1 MERVAGACA
10 YCTCT
15 RTSPSGQQ
23 QCICTRRPHSL
34 ICMERNYR
42 CLLCNCSSA
51 QWEGKKDYHPAP
63 YPSQSFKSMRTC
75 CNVWWRIWVILSSS
89 DSLHGREE
97 ECIHSP
103 SPPHDGFL
111 GLFPLGSSCRLSRD
125 SRCLQDI
132 VENSAK
138 NHFQTWSLPVCAS
151 LPQCMCSSVCLC
163 MLAPVLCTVM
173 HLLMWF
179 DRLKCQYTI
188 SVCMCV
194 CTHTSVV
201 MNELSFLFYLDK
213 EQPLLCLDVSIW
225 KQDDHIQNG
234 FAKR

>member
-125 SRCLQDI
+125 SRCLQRHSGKFSKEPFSDMKPTGLCFFTS
-132 VENSAK
+132 VYV
-138 NHFQTWSLPVCAS
+138 L
-151 LPQCMCSSVCLC
+151 VCLFVYAGSC
-163 MLAPVLCTVM
+163 PLHCNASSNVIWQTEMPVY
-173 HLLMWF
+173 H
-179 DRLKCQYTI
+179 Q
-188 SVCMCV
+188 CV
-194 CTHTSVV
+194 CVRTHQCSNEWTQFSV
-201 MNELSFLFYLDK
+201 LF
-213 EQPLLCLDVSIW
+213 
-225 KQDDHIQNG
+225 
-234 FAKR
+234 R

>member
-1 MERVAGACA
+1 MRGEKKII
-10 YCTCT
+10 TPPPT
-15 RTSPSGQQ
+15 L
-23 QCICTRRPHSL
+23 HSL
-34 ICMERNYR
+34 LYPCGLVAMSGGEFGSSYHRVIPFMEEKRSAFTHPLPPTMVFLV
-42 CLLCNCSSA
+42 CSLL
-51 QWEGKKDYHPAP
+51 G
-63 YPSQSFKSMRTC
+63 
-75 CNVWWRIWVILSSS
+75 
-89 DSLHGREE
+89 LHA
-97 ECIHSP
+97 
-103 SPPHDGFL
+103 GFL
-111 GLFPLGSSCRLSRD
+111 EILAACK
-125 SRCLQDI
+125 DI

-138 NHFQTWSLPVCAS
+138 NHFQTWSLLVCAS

-163 MLAPVLCTVM
+163 MLAPVLCSVM

-188 SVCMCV
+188 SVCV
-194 CTHTSVV
+194 CAHTSVV